1 MAVLED
7 RVALVTGAGSPTGI
21 GLACAR
27 ALGAM
32 GATLALVSTTERIYE
47 RVDELMVLGLR
58 ARGFVADL
66 TDESSVTAVV
76 DALVA
81 DYGAVEVLVNNA
93 GMTSVR
99 DPASPAGI
107 DTETATGFRATIDRN
122 LVTTFLVT
130 RRCLP
135 AMRARGFGRIVNI
148 ASTTGVTGAYVGD
161 AAYAAAKAGVVGLTK
176 ALALETAG
184 DGITVNAV
192 APGWIETGSA
202 TDDERAAGALCP
214 IGRSGTPDEIAA
226 VVAFLA
232 SPAASYVTGQVLV
245 VDGGN
250 SIVEDRSWRP

>member
-81 DYGAVEVLVNNA
+81 DYGAVDVLVNNA

-99 DPASPAGI
+99 EPASPAGI
-107 DTETATGFRATIDRN
+107 DIETAPGFRATRWWQWHADSLTIIARN
-122 LVTTFLVT
+122 AANPLRHVRYILGCAIPVA
-130 RRCLP
+130 RPLYSRCLH
-135 AMRARGFGRIVNI
+135 
-148 ASTTGVTGAYVGD
+148 
-161 AAYAAAKAGVVGLTK
+161 
-176 ALALETAG
+176 
-184 DGITVNAV
+184 
-192 APGWIETGSA
+192 
-202 TDDERAAGALCP
+202 
-214 IGRSGTPDEIAA
+214 
-226 VVAFLA
+226 
-232 SPAASYVTGQVLV
+232 LV
-245 VDGGN
+245 
-250 SIVEDRSWRP
+250 I

>member
-1 MAVLED
+1 MAALTD

-21 GLACAR
+21 GFACAR
-27 ALGAM
+27 ALGTL
-32 GATLALVSTTERIYE
+32 GATVVLVSTTDRIYE
-47 RVDELMVLGLR
+47 RVGELVALGLS

-66 TDESSVTAVV
+66 TDEWSVTAVV

-81 DYGAVEVLVNNA
+81 DYGAVDVLVNNA

-99 DPASPAGI
+99 DPASPAAI
-107 DTETATGFRATIDRN
+107 DAETTTGFRATIERN
-122 LVTTFLVT
+122 LTTTFLVT

-148 ASTTGVTGAYVGD
+148 ASTTGVTGAYAGD

-184 DGITVNAV
+184 DGITANAV
-192 APGWIETGSA
+192 APGWIDTGSA
-202 TDDERAAGALCP
+202 TDDERTSGALCP

-232 SPAASYVTGQVLV
+232 SPAASYVTGHVLV

-250 SIVEDRSWRP
+250 SIVEDRSWRR